1 MPSDP
6 YDLEEGIPKPEPGTA
21 GGFYD
26 AQGFW
31 RTGWWNGQSWREGY
45 FGGEVWVD
53 AAWDGEVWRDGIRLY
68 IVDES
73 LRAAYR
79 REFIIRIDDG
89 ALQSG
94 KCRARAGGCL
104 SGRTSHGTPS
114 IQWPARTIHQAWPRE
129 FLARCF
135 RPHKLPQTNI
145 TCHRSRREPLEDS
158 TTRMAPGAQASGT
171 AVAGGK
177 GTGTGSDGSTP
188 GGMASCGTMDLGGI
202 GRCKV

>member
-89 ALQSG
+89 ALQSDEHHLPSIEAG
-94 KCRARAGGCL
+94 TAGGFYDANGTWCTGYWD
-104 SGRTSHGTPS
+104 GRRWREGYWDGERWIDSWWNGFM
-114 IQWPARTIHQAWPRE
+114 WYDGPR
-129 FLARCF
+129 R
-135 RPHKLPQTNI
+135 
-145 TCHRSRREPLEDS
+145 HREVQSVD
-158 TTRMAPGAQASGT
+158 
-171 AVAGGK
+171 VA
-177 GTGTGSDGSTP
+177 
-188 GGMASCGTMDLGGI
+188 
-202 GRCKV
+202 